1 MSGSQADQA
10 DKNKVTLLKLSELQ
24 KTQSS
29 AGSCDSDAVNYVDLK
44 QQFYSTDLLILILV
58 YFLYNTRRL

>member
-1 MSGSQADQA
+1 MFAVSGSQADQA

-29 AGSCDSDAVNYVDLK
+29 AGSFDSDAVNYVDMNNL
-44 QQFYSTDLLILILV
+44 FI
-58 YFLYNTRRL
+58 RRTF